1 MFKSTVGKSL
11 LIASIMLQSPF
22 AMSRDIVL
30 RSSIDGIPLDGAY
43 QPPLDV
49 QDSLCKSYTRMDNVL
64 NSEDTRAMQA
74 CSMGVSAAAWMAQRY
89 AAAEGNFL
97 GCLDGLQQGLFDGY
111 IMTENPSQE
120 TIASAQ
126 KLYSNLDMPSA
137 SSRAE
142 VRGRKDVNSL
152 AESLVVSRFKGAVGT
167 GVLPDSTLAI
177 PKHTFK
183 GIDGGYE
190 YDNQG
195 LSDESASA
203 WGVTYTDQID
213 RTRGSSLYRIHKTN
227 HGGKL
232 SSLCNPVDINFSQTA
247 TIWDLFRARG
257 EYNFQKYG
265 WKSSDR
271 SWDRFENGMK
281 DTEMRLKYMTIE
293 GRTKVVSEPDM
304 RNISVEVDDTT
315 KPILDAAGMPTGKFA
330 KKTEIQTVQVGFIQR
345 TVDIKERDKRYYQSI
360 YSNAFK
366 TAYEEYYARTYF
378 GLSYVKSINGGYNLG
393 KVIGGSVGSDV
404 AKVRAEMG
412 AYNQRYKEIS
422 IARYNYGW
430 EENYKTEFQS
440 IWNLFANNSMV
451 EVLDGWFY
459 GNTQD
464 GIFTPGETLGAK
476 VKLRNLGFGKDII
489 TLSASGTGLSALN
502 TKVLTP
508 DSSNTFNV
516 DAQNIAQVTAGVG
529 ENVYAQINMTGG
541 VNYESQL
548 VTRKSHSFMV
558 NEVAEVRGLNSSFD
572 TVTGAGTLYVTI
584 HNPSSLA
591 TSATVSVEAE
601 IRGLNAI
608 KVESLKLEAGETKS
622 INIPFNGI
630 DPLSIIKG
638 ASVSGLVRTKI
649 NGRVLDQKTFRND
662 FSRSERLNTLSKYFH
677 AFVNDA
683 SLQASVADYNDR
695 LQALIGMVLSTV
707 SADKENDDFSF
718 NNENQVKSSMLGMVA
733 YTYEAAKTAGTLS
746 ANAIEKYNSLGKL
759 LDSNIDPGRFQRK
772 EFRIWIHKF
781 AASVEVKKKNK

>member
-22 AMSRDIVL
+22 AMSRDIVY
-30 RSSIDGIPLDGAY
+30 RSSIDGIPLDGAF

-49 QDSLCKSYTRMDNVL
+49 QDSLCKSYMRMDNVL
-64 NSEDTRAMQA
+64 NSEDTRAMQS
-74 CSMGVSAAAWMAQRY
+74 CSMGVAAAAWMAQKY
-89 AAAEGNFL
+89 AAAEGNYL

-111 IMTENPSQE
+111 VATENPTQD
-120 TIASAQ
+120 TISSAQ

-137 SSRAE
+137 ASRAE
-142 VRGRKDVNSL
+142 VKGRKDVNTL
-152 AESLVVSRFKGAVGT
+152 AESLIVSRFKGAVGT
-167 GVLPDSTLAI
+167 GNLPDSTLSI
-177 PKHTFK
+177 PKHSFK

-195 LSDESASA
+195 ASDESASA
-203 WGVTYTDQID
+203 WGVTYSDQID
-213 RTRGSSLYRIHKTN
+213 RTRGSSLYRIHKLN
-227 HGGKL
+227 YGGKL
-232 SSLCNPVDINFSQTA
+232 SSLCNPVDASFSQTA

-265 WKSSDR
+265 WKNSDR

-281 DTEMRLKYMTIE
+281 DTEMRLKFMSIE
-293 GRTKVVSEPDM
+293 GRTKVVSEPNM
-304 RNISVEVDDTT
+304 QNVMVEVDDTT
-315 KPILDAAGMPTGKFA
+315 NPILDAAGMPTGKFA
-330 KKTEIQTVQVGFIQR
+330 KKKEMQTVQVGFIQR

-366 TAYEEYYARTYF
+366 TAYEEYYARSYF
-378 GLSYVKSINGGYNLG
+378 GLSYVKSIDGGYNLG

-430 EENYKTEFQS
+430 EENYKAEFKM
-440 IWNLFANNSMV
+440 IWDLFANNSMV

-476 VKLRNLGFGKDII
+476 IKLRNLGFGQDKI
-489 TLSASGTGLSALN
+489 TFTASGSGISALAP
-502 TKVLTP
+502 KVVTP
-508 DSSNTFNV
+508 ESSNVFNV
-516 DAQNIAQVTAGVG
+516 DAQNIAQVSATVG
-529 ENVYAQINMTGG
+529 TDVYAQINMTGG

-548 VTRKSHSFMV
+548 VTKKSHSFKV
-558 NEVAEVRGLNSSFD
+558 NEVAEVRGLTSSFD
-572 TVTGAGTLYVTI
+572 TVSGSGTLYVTI
-584 HNPSSLA
+584 HNPSSIE

-601 IRGLNAI
+601 IKGLNAI
-608 KVESLKLEAGETKS
+608 RVESLKLEAGETKS
-622 INIPFNGI
+622 INIPFKGI

-638 ASVSGLVRTKI
+638 SSLSGLVRTKI
-649 NGRVLDQKTFRND
+649 NGRVLDQKTFNNG
-662 FSRSERLNTLSKYFH
+662 FSNSERLTTLAKYFH

-683 SLQASVADYNDR
+683 SLQSSADYNDR
-695 LQALIGMVLSTV
+695 LQTLIGLVLNTV
-707 SADKENDDFSF
+707 SSDKDNENFTF
-718 NNENQVKSSMLGMVA
+718 NNESQVKNSMLGMVA

-772 EFRIWIHKF
+772 EFRIWINKF